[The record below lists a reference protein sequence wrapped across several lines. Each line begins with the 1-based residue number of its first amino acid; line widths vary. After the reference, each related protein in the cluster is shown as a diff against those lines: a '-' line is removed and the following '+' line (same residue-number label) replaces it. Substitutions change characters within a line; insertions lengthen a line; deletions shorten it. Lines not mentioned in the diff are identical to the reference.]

1 MISYEEEKL
10 SNGLQLIVH
19 RDSSTPMAAV
29 NLTYKVGARDENPE
43 RTGFAHLF
51 EHLMFGGSANI
62 PSYDAPLQAVGGENN
77 AFTSNDITNY
87 YVTLPKNALETA
99 LWLES
104 DRMLELAFS
113 EKSLEVQRNVV
124 IEEFNQRY
132 LNQPYG
138 DAYLLLR
145 PLAYLKHP
153 YRWPTIGSKVEH
165 IQEASMQEV
174 KDFFYRFYRPNNAVL
189 TIAGDFSMKEVLP
202 LVKKWFGDIPAGEE
216 VKRNYPQ
223 EDQQL
228 QARQLTVEREVPL
241 DAIYKVFHMPD
252 RMHPDYYTFDLL
264 SDILSRGDASRLYRR
279 LVKGKKLFTD
289 AQAYIGGEFD
299 PGLFTFSGFLNPTTS
314 MEEGEEAIWEEIKSI
329 QSDGVTEEELQMVK
343 NKVITAHAFGQ
354 TSALNKAM
362 SLGIAA
368 VIDQPDLINQ
378 EVENYKKVSVEDIER
393 VAKEYLIDSN
403 ASTLY
408 YRAKKNNNG

>member
-1 MISYEEEKL
+1 MIEYEEEKL
-10 SNGLQLIVH
+10 SNGLHLIVH

-29 NLTYKVGARDENPE
+29 NLTYKVGARDEDPK

-51 EHLMFGGSANI
+51 EHLMFGGSKNI
-62 PSYDAPLQAVGGENN
+62 PSYDAPLQAVGGDNN

-165 IQEASMQEV
+165 IKEATMEEV
-174 KDFFYRFYRPNNAVL
+174 KAFFYRYYRPNNAVL
-189 TIAGDFSMKEVLP
+189 TLAGDFSLKEVLP
-202 LVKKWFGDIPAGEE
+202 LVQKWFGDIPAGEE
-216 VKRNYPQ
+216 ISRNYPQ

-228 QARQLTVEREVPL
+228 QARELTVEREVPL
-241 DAIYKVFHMPD
+241 DALYKSFHMPD
-252 RMHPDYYTFDLL
+252 RLHPDYYAFDLL
-264 SDILSRGDASRLYRR
+264 SDVLSRGDASRLYRR

-289 AQAYIGGEFD
+289 MQAYIGGDFD

-314 MEEGEEAIWEEIKSI
+314 MEEAEEALWEEIKDI
-329 QSDGVTEEELQMVK
+329 QSDGVSEEELEMVK

-354 TSALNKAM
+354 TSVLNKAM
-362 SLGIAA
+362 GLGIAA
-368 VIDQPDLINQ
+368 VIDQADLINQ
-378 EVENYKKVSVEDIER
+378 EVENYQKVKADDIQR
-393 VAKEYLIDSN
+393 IAKDYLQSN
-403 ASTLY
+403 KASSLY
-408 YRAKKNNNG
+408 YRAKKEK

>member
-1 MISYEEEKL
+1 MIHFEEKKL
-10 SNGLQLIVH
+10 SNGLHLIVH
-19 RDSSTPMAAV
+19 QDATTPMVAV

-62 PSYDAPLQAVGGENN
+62 PSYDAPLQSVGGENN

-87 YVTLPKNALETA
+87 YVTLPKDALETA

-138 DAYLLLR
+138 DVYLLLR

-153 YRWPTIGSKVEH
+153 YRWPTIGKSIEH
-165 IQEASMQEV
+165 IREATMEEV

-189 TIAGDFSMKEVLP
+189 SIAGDLNMNEVLP
-202 LVKKWFGDIPAGEE
+202 LVEKWFGDIPAGEE
-216 VKRNYPQ
+216 LKHEYPQ
-223 EDQQL
+223 EEQQL
-228 QARQLTVEREVPL
+228 QARELTVEREVPL

-252 RMHPDYYTFDLL
+252 RLSPDYYAFDLL
-264 SDILSRGDASRLYRR
+264 SDILSRGDAARFNRR
-279 LVKGKKLFTD
+279 LIKGKKLFTD
-289 AQAYIGGEFD
+289 VQAYIGGDFD
-299 PGLFTFSGFLNPTTS
+299 PGLFSMSGFLNPNTS
-314 MEEGEEAIWEEIKSI
+314 MEQANEALWEEIEQIKKE
-329 QSDGVTEEELQMVK
+329 GVTEDELQMAK
-343 NKVITAHAFGQ
+343 NKVITTHSFAQ
-354 TSALNKAM
+354 TSVLNKAM
-362 SLGIAA
+362 GLGIAA
-368 VIDQPDLINQ
+368 VIHNANLVNE
-378 EVENYKKVSVEDIER
+378 EVGFYKAVTTEDIQR
-393 VAKEYLIDSN
+393 IAKEFLKESN
-403 ASTLY
+403 STTLY
-408 YRAKKNNNG
+408 YKAKK

>member
-1 MISYEEEKL
+1 MIHFEEKKL
-10 SNGLQLIVH
+10 PNGLHLIVH
-19 RDSSTPMAAV
+19 HDATTPMVAV

-62 PSYDAPLQAVGGENN
+62 PSYDAPLQSVGGENN

-87 YVTLPKNALETA
+87 YVTLPKDALETA

-138 DAYLLLR
+138 DVYLLLR

-153 YRWPTIGSKVEH
+153 YRWPTIGKSIEH
-165 IQEASMQEV
+165 IREATMEEV

-189 TIAGDFSMKEVLP
+189 SIAGNLNMDEVLP
-202 LVKKWFGDIPAGEE
+202 LVEKWFGDIPAGEE
-216 VKRNYPQ
+216 LKHEYPQ
-223 EDQQL
+223 EEQQL
-228 QARQLTVEREVPL
+228 QSRELTVEREVPL

-252 RMHPDYYTFDLL
+252 RLNPDYYAFDLL
-264 SDILSRGDASRLYRR
+264 SDILSRGDAARFNRR
-279 LVKGKKLFTD
+279 LIKGKKLFTD
-289 AQAYIGGEFD
+289 VQAYIGGDFD
-299 PGLFTFSGFLNPTTS
+299 PGLFSMSGFLNPNTS
-314 MEEGEEAIWEEIKSI
+314 MEQANKALWEEIEEIKKE
-329 QSDGVTEEELQMVK
+329 GVTEDELQMAK
-343 NKVITAHAFGQ
+343 NKVITTHSFAQ
-354 TSALNKAM
+354 TSVLNKAM
-362 SLGIAA
+362 GLGIAA
-368 VIDQPDLINQ
+368 VIDNANLVNE
-378 EVENYKKVSVEDIER
+378 EVDFYKAVTTEDIQR
-393 VAKEYLIDSN
+393 IAKEFLKESN
-403 ASTLY
+403 STTLY
-408 YRAKKNNNG
+408 YKAKK

>member
-1 MISYEEEKL
+1 MIHFEEKKL
-10 SNGLQLIVH
+10 SNGLHLIVH
-19 RDSSTPMAAV
+19 HDATTPMVAV

-62 PSYDAPLQAVGGENN
+62 PSYDAPLQSVGGENN

-87 YVTLPKNALETA
+87 YVTLPKDALETA

-138 DAYLLLR
+138 DVYLLLR

-153 YRWPTIGSKVEH
+153 YRWPTIGKSIEH
-165 IQEASMQEV
+165 IREATMEEV

-189 TIAGDFSMKEVLP
+189 SIAGDLNMNEVLP
-202 LVKKWFGDIPAGEE
+202 LVEKWFGDIPEGEE
-216 VKRNYPQ
+216 LKHEYPQ
-223 EDQQL
+223 EEQQL
-228 QARQLTVEREVPL
+228 QARELTVEREVPL

-252 RMHPDYYTFDLL
+252 RLSPDYYAFDLL
-264 SDILSRGDASRLYRR
+264 SDILSRGDAARFNRR
-279 LVKGKKLFTD
+279 LIKGKKLFTD
-289 AQAYIGGEFD
+289 VQAYIGGDFD
-299 PGLFTFSGFLNPTTS
+299 PGLFSMSGFLNPNTS
-314 MEEGEEAIWEEIKSI
+314 MEQANEALWEEIEEIKKE
-329 QSDGVTEEELQMVK
+329 GVTEDELQMAK
-343 NKVITAHAFGQ
+343 NKVITTHSFAQ
-354 TSALNKAM
+354 TSVLNKAM
-362 SLGIAA
+362 GLGIAA
-368 VIDQPDLINQ
+368 VIDNANLVNE
-378 EVENYKKVSVEDIER
+378 EVDFYKAVTTEDIQR
-393 VAKEYLIDSN
+393 IAKEFLKESN
-403 ASTLY
+403 STTLY
-408 YRAKKNNNG
+408 YNAKK